1 MGTGMRITTNAMIRK
16 YSTNLNKALGD
27 LDAKINTVA
36 SNRNFNKI
44 SEDPGAAMKSFK
56 LRSNFARTDVQIEN
70 TKDAL
75 AKFDE
80 VTSNVLNCSTMARQF
95 IDIDLKGASGPT
107 SSYETRQAF
116 KQEVDELVDS
126 FLQQMNGK
134 YNENFIFGGAS
145 TKELPFEKKGNE
157 IYYRGE
163 PVNTIPDT
171 HKYFSEHS
179 YRDIGFGMKEKEG
192 EIVSTSA
199 FDTAVNGLDVF
210 GYGIGDDG
218 LPNNIVCLAQEL
230 SNLLGK
236 EEITGADAEKY
247 DKIIDKFPEVLHDMI
262 DNGLAALGTK
272 QAFLENTEDQLTQT
286 SQILNEQISNLDF
299 CDPAEAITNLMWA
312 QYAYNATLKV
322 GNTLLSNS
330 FIDFMS

>member
-27 LDAKINTVA
+27 LDAKRNTVA

-80 VTSNVLNCSTMARQF
+80 VTSNVLNCSSMANQF
-95 IDIDLKGASGPT
+95 IETDLKGINGTA
-107 SSYETRQAF
+107 SYETRQAY
-116 KQEVDELVDS
+116 KQKVDKLVDS

-230 SNLLGK
+230 SNLLDK
-236 EEITGADAEKY
+236 QEITGADKDKY
-247 DKIIDKFPEVLHDMI
+247 DKIINKFPQVLHDMI

-272 QAFLENTEDQLTQT
+272 QAFLENTEDQLTKT
-286 SQILNEQISNLDF
+286 SQTLNEQISNLDF
-299 CDPAEAITNLMWA
+299 CDPAEAITNLMWS

>member
-1 MGTGMRITTNAMIRK
+1 
-16 YSTNLNKALGD
+16 
-27 LDAKINTVA
+27 
-36 SNRNFNKI
+36 
-44 SEDPGAAMKSFK
+44 
-56 LRSNFARTDVQIEN
+56 
-70 TKDAL
+70 
-75 AKFDE
+75 
-80 VTSNVLNCSTMARQF
+80 MANQF
-95 IDIDLKGASGPT
+95 IETDLKGINGTA
-107 SSYETRQAF
+107 SYETRQAY
-116 KQEVDELVDS
+116 KQKVDKLVDS

-236 EEITGADAEKY
+236 EEITGADKEKY
-247 DKIIDKFPEVLHDMI
+247 DKIINKFPQVVNDMI

-272 QAFLENTEDQLTQT
+272 QAFLENAEDQLTQT